1 LGGHEALRDG
11 RFSTNTILCSNDR
24 LAIGLLT
31 ACYEQGGR
39 VGRGADCAI
48 RVAGQD
54 GHPHSRYTCPPL
66 TTISHDYDAV
76 SQTAAEAL
84 FTSIEGHV
92 SPWKSTRL
100 EGKLIL
106 RDSA

>member
-1 LGGHEALRDG
+1 
-11 RFSTNTILCSNDR
+11 

-31 ACYEQGGR
+31 ACYEQGML
-39 VGRGADCAI
+39 VGRNSGSAI

-76 SQTAAEAL
+76 SQIAAETL
-84 FTSIEGHV
+84 FASIEGRI

>member
-1 LGGHEALRDG
+1 MLDQG

-31 ACYEQGGR
+31 ACYEKKIR
-39 VGRGADCAI
+39 VGRGDDCAI

-66 TTISHDYDAV
+66 TTISHNYDAV

-84 FTSIEGHV
+84 FTAIEGQV

>member
-1 LGGHEALRDG
+1 M
-11 RFSTNTILCSNDR
+11 
-24 LAIGLLT
+24 
-31 ACYEQGGR
+31 R
-39 VGRGADCAI
+39 VGRGDDCAI

-66 TTISHDYDAV
+66 TSISHTYDAV
-76 SQTAAEAL
+76 SQTAADAL
-84 FTSIEGHV
+84 FLAIEGQV

-100 EGKLIL
+100 EGRLIL